1 MSLVNLEAINMIPQM
16 MEKIDFLNMEIMKI
30 KNHLEPKYDLTK
42 RSGVMK
48 FLKISDSTV
57 SRYIESGIFIEGY
70 HFYKEIKGKKSI
82 ITFVSG
88 AIEEF
93 KNTRKKK

>member
-1 MSLVNLEAINMIPQM
+1 MSLVNIEAINLIPQM
-16 MEKIDFLNMEIMKI
+16 MEKIESLNLELVKI

-42 RSGVMK
+42 RSGIMK

>member
-16 MEKIDFLNMEIMKI
+16 MEKIESLNLELMKI

-42 RSGVMK
+42 RAGVMSY
-48 FLKISDSTV
+48 LNISNS
-57 SRYIESGIFIEGY
+57 SIERYIREGIFIRGY
-70 HFYKEIKGKKSI
+70 HYHRELKQSKPI
-82 ITFVSG
+82 IRFVSG

-93 KNTRKKK
+93 KKEKSK